1 MPQLRIVVLVKQV
14 PDTANVTGEAMK
26 EDGTI
31 NRSALPAVF
40 NPEDLN
46 ALEEAL
52 KLKDTGFP
60 ETEALQARS
69 EPGFAVHVEAARL
82 LQPVLA
88 ALF

>member
-14 PDTANVTGEAMK
+14 PDTQNVTGDAMK

-46 ALEEAL
+46 ALEGVKA
-52 KLKDTGFP
+52 KLID
-60 ETEALQARS
+60 LN
-69 EPGFAVHVEAARL
+69 
-82 LQPVLA
+82 
-88 ALF
+88 